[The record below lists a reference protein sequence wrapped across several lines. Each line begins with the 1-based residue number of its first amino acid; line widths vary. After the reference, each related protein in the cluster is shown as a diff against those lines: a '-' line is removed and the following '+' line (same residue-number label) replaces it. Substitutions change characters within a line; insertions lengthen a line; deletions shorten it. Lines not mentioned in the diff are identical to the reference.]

1 MTRRGLVEGDGK
13 AAHPTRMTRST
24 TPRNT
29 IQPLLGPQE
38 LADWLGVPL
47 ATVYRWRTNGDGPP
61 GLRVGKHLRYR
72 VQDVESWLESQV
84 ERNGETA

>member
-1 MTRRGLVEGDGK
+1 
-13 AAHPTRMTRST
+13 MTRST
-24 TPRNT
+24 TPGAT

-47 ATVYRWRTNGDGPP
+47 GTVYRWRTNGDGPP

-72 VQDVESWLESQV
+72 VQDVERWLDAHV
-84 ERNGETA
+84 ERAGETA